1 MAELFQLRAAPSAPA
16 SLTLTSEAQLTRTG
30 RALRLVQ
37 TSGTV
42 IGDASA
48 DPTLV
53 RLLAKARMWW
63 GELRTGQ
70 IDVPVLARREGL
82 TPSYITR
89 VLRLSFLAPSVVET
103 ILAGRQRAAIN
114 GAALTAAGAI
124 PMRWSDQEAIFR

>member
-103 ILAGRQRAAIN
+103 ILAGRQRASN
-114 GAALTAAGAI
+114 NAAPRTAAGAI